1 MTSRISLPTSAASRT
16 TEGRADRPAPGRRFP
31 AGPALLLVVGVIVLG
46 ATLVA
51 RHGPG
56 EDPGWANAPP
66 ELRAI
71 LWPEPIPVRPFE
83 LVDQREHPFG
93 PAQLQGRWTFMF
105 FGYLQCPD
113 VCPMAM
119 HVLRDYRR
127 AFVEAFPDTPHQVV
141 FVSVDPEYDRPAQ
154 IADYMDFFDPDFIGL
169 SGSDEALAELA
180 GPLAI
185 KYYEFVDEHGRR
197 SIDHTS
203 SIMIVDP
210 SGRVMGAFPPPQRPQ
225 QMLEQFAALRRHF
238 AL

>member
-1 MTSRISLPTSAASRT
+1 VILL
-16 TEGRADRPAPGRRFP
+16 
-31 AGPALLLVVGVIVLG
+31 ALGIIVLG

-51 RHGPG
+51 RQGPSTA
-56 EDPGWANAPP
+56 PGWSNAPP

-71 LWPEPIPVRPFE
+71 MWPEPLPIGKFQ
-83 LVDQREHPFG
+83 LLDQRERPFG
-93 PAQLQGRWTFMF
+93 PADLQGRWTFLF

-119 HVLRDYRR
+119 QILRDYRKVL
-127 AFVEAFPDTPHQVV
+127 AAEYPGLDHQVV

-154 IADYMDFFDPDFIGL
+154 IAAYMNHFDPEFIGL
-169 SGSDEALAELA
+169 SGSAEALAGLA

-185 KYYEFVDEHGRR
+185 KYYEYFDDHGRR

-210 SGRVMGAFPPPQRPQ
+210 QGRVLGAFPPPQRPER
-225 QMLEQFAALRRHF
+225 MLELFRALRRHL
-238 AL
+238 AI